1 MGVCLHVYGLW
12 RMRFCS
18 LARESYPLQRFQ
30 VGDLC
35 ASVLFFMALSPVC
48 VCGRALIL
56 CSSVSVDECILE
68 ANYTRRNVYICA
80 IKLVN

>member
-1 MGVCLHVYGLW
+1 
-12 RMRFCS
+12 MRFCS

-48 VCGRALIL
+48 VCGRALIF
-56 CSSVSVDECILE
+56 SSVSVDECILE